1 MEVRLFY
8 YINDYQQAQNV
19 LTKLLSIASFS
30 DACIVC
36 VLHQNKS
43 VEDKTLRGALGTE
56 LQNKSFETYEC
67 QKDPETLFFTVR
79 QTATRKYDISS
90 RLTFCVDNDGLPHRE
105 SERDD
110 FVTNIAISSQE
121 TKRSPLNPRYLTPDG
136 MIDKS
141 QLFGYI
147 LKDGKRMS
155 LPQLRQVVMNVM
167 KISSYNFASS
177 ILTQAMSENII
188 RSITLDQ
195 GGVFYEL
202 SDGQEAI
209 F

>member
-1 MEVRLFY
+1 MAAER
-8 YINDYQQAQNV
+8 
-19 LTKLLSIASFS
+19 
-30 DACIVC
+30 
-36 VLHQNKS
+36 
-43 VEDKTLRGALGTE
+43 
-56 LQNKSFETYEC
+56 
-67 QKDPETLFFTVR
+67 
-79 QTATRKYDISS
+79 
-90 RLTFCVDNDGLPHRE
+90 TFAPNTT
-105 SERDD
+105 
-110 FVTNIAISSQE
+110 F
-121 TKRSPLNPRYLTPDG
+121 SPLNPAYLNQEG
-136 MIDKS
+136 KIDK
-141 QLFGYI
+141 QKLFAYI
-147 LKDGKRMS
+147 LQDGKRMS